1 MRASKWHTEHSLRR
15 GGRVRLNAHAWNACR
30 LERVSGVRIP
40 PSPPPSPYLSRY
52 LAPTTE
58 KPAPAASFAYAWSR
72 RKPLEQSASGEFE
85 SAASPLLEAVGDC
98 TSQKGP
104 ADFSGRRLSIHCFP
118 PVATFVD
125 IELRQVCDFRGKPL
139 TAHSRGPSFHRG
151 FSAPSGP
158 LRSITKSMC
167 SPPFGTSI
175 PTAPHDTHIARFA
188 SYSQSCG
195 QSPLCVWRRR
205 SSARDRLQ
213 VAPVG

>member
-72 RKPLEQSASGEFE
+72 RKPLEQSAGGEFE

-98 TSQKGP
+98 TGHRSLGK
-104 ADFSGRRLSIHCFP
+104 A
-118 PVATFVD
+118 V
-125 IELRQVCDFRGKPL
+125 FRKW
-139 TAHSRGPSFHRG
+139 PS
-151 FSAPSGP
+151 
-158 LRSITKSMC
+158 
-167 SPPFGTSI
+167 
-175 PTAPHDTHIARFA
+175 
-188 SYSQSCG
+188 
-195 QSPLCVWRRR
+195 
-205 SSARDRLQ
+205 
-213 VAPVG
+213 